1 MASRDARRSE
11 QATSAEPADVRAGAA
26 SPREWYRRVAFW
38 RAMAGMAFA
47 SALACA
53 MVAAEFSSALVAH
66 TQHYRDRL
74 RQLSSNISAMR
85 GRVATDDREV
95 AGMRMAVAM
104 DDNLGR
110 ILAEPDARLIRL
122 TAPGRPSQSTGVIA
136 FSPGLRL
143 AAIELAGLPQPAT
156 GGAYNLWWTRSKH
169 GPIMAAHVRPGTAGE
184 AVLMIALP
192 ANEVVEGAVITADSS
207 AAIEKPN
214 GAVVLDGMVARAPAR
229 IERARHR
236 SG

>member
-11 QATSAEPADVRAGAA
+11 QATSAEPADGTAGAR

-95 AGMRMAVAM
+95 AGMRITVAM
-104 DDNLGR
+104 DDKLGR

-122 TAPGRPSQSTGVIA
+122 TAPGRLSQSTGVIA

-156 GGAYNLWWTRSKH
+156 GGAYNLWWTRGKH

-207 AAIEKPN
+207 AATDKPD